1 MDIKNIVFMTFQYVK
16 NPKNPKPP
24 KMGGVRGTPWFTQ
37 IKHITMGNGRG
48 SEKWGFWGGP
58 KNGVFGGIRKY
69 RFYRFLT
76 YRFYDVI
83 NIMLLDD
90 KML

>member
-1 MDIKNIVFMTFQYVK
+1 MDIKNINFMTFRYVQ

-24 KMGGVRGTPWFTQ
+24 KMGGVRGYPWFTQ

-58 KNGVFGGIRKY
+58 KNGVFGGYPEISILSI
-69 RFYRFLT
+69 F
-76 YRFYDVI
+76 
-83 NIMLLDD
+83 NISIL
-90 KML
+90 